1 MLHQTE
7 ILKMKIKSAKYE
19 TIKRKIHVVIYGT
32 NTFAGRLFDFILLG
46 LILLSVLIVMM
57 ETVKGF
63 DAKFHNQLVIIEW
76 VITIFFAIE
85 YLMRIWVINQPKK
98 YIFSFYG
105 MIDFI
110 AILPM
115 FLSLFF
121 AGTSIIAVVR
131 ALRLLRLFKILNHP
145 QFSTHSNHLRESL
158 IKSRGKI
165 IIFIYFILIIT
176 ILVGSLMYVIE
187 GDEAGFTSIPVSIY
201 WCIVTLTTVGFGD
214 ITPITPLGQFLAS
227 VLMIMGYGIIAVPTG
242 IVTAEFA
249 FHKNNLK
256 NHGIMTC
263 RHCGNEILRET
274 AKFCDDCGNEIE
286 QDNIKLS

>member
-1 MLHQTE
+1 
-7 ILKMKIKSAKYE
+7 MKVNNAKYE
-19 TIKRKIHVVIYGT
+19 TLKRKIHVVIYGT

-46 LILLSVLIVMM
+46 LILLSVLIVMI

-63 DAKFHNQLVIIEW
+63 DAKYHNQLVIIEW

-85 YLMRIWVINQPKK
+85 YLMRIWVIKQPKK

-105 MIDFI
+105 IIDFI
-110 AILPM
+110 AMLPM

-176 ILVGSLMYVIE
+176 VLVGSLMYVIE

-256 NHGIMTC
+256 NNGIMTC

-286 QDNIKLS
+286 QDKIKPS